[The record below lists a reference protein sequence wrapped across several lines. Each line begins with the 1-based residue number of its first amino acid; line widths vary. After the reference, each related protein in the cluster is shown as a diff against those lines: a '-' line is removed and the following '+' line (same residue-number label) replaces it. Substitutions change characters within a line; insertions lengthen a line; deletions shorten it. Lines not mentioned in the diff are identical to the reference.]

1 MEEQVTIQNVKTQK
15 VYTVSAEGWANIEK
29 QGWASRYTILD
40 RRKPFEKA
48 PATFLP
54 KEIADKAKTAAE
66 KALEAGAKE
75 QPGTDGARK
84 S

>member
-29 QGWASRYTILD
+29 QGWASRYTILE
-40 RRKPFEKA
+40 RRKLIEKA
-48 PATFLP
+48 TPTFIP
-54 KEIADKAKTAAE
+54 KEIADKAKGAAK
-66 KALEAGAKE
+66 KALEEGAKE
-75 QPGTDGARK
+75 QPGADGARQ

>member
-1 MEEQVTIQNVKTQK
+1 MEQITYRNERTGK
-15 VYTVSAEGWANIEK
+15 VYTTDTDGWAKIEA
-29 QGWASRYTILD
+29 QGWASRFTIIE